1 MKIIVL
7 DGAPLNSGDLS
18 WDALNQLGEVTI
30 HERTAPAQVAD
41 RIAGAQAVLTN
52 KVKLTAEHFAGAPDL
67 KYVGEMATGFDN
79 IDVQAAR
86 ENGITVSNVPSYS
99 ANFTAQTA
107 IALLLE
113 LCHHVGSHAD
123 AVAAGDWA
131 SSPDFSF
138 WNTPLIDLEG
148 KNLVILGMGTIGR
161 RVAVIGDALG
171 MRVIAAQSPGRD
183 YDADS
188 MHIPL
193 ADALPQA
200 DVLSL
205 HCPLKPETRGL
216 VNAEFLGQMKSSA
229 LLINTARGAIIN
241 EADLAAALEQG
252 TIAGFAGDVLSVEPP
267 SASNPLIGAKTRSSR
282 RISAGLRPRRAR
294 VACKPGLIIYGRLWM
309 ASRVMWCRRLWSPA
323 KNEFST
329 SSFWCVARLVIC
341 RT

>member
-7 DGAPLNSGDLS
+7 DGTPLNPGDLS
-18 WDALNQLGEVTI
+18 WDALQELGEVTV
-30 HERTAPAQVAD
+30 HQRTAPDQVAE
-41 RIAGAQAVLTN
+41 RIQDAQAILTN
-52 KVKLTAEHFAGAPDL
+52 KVKLTAEHFDMAPDL

-86 ENGITVSNVPSYS
+86 ENGVTVCNVPSYS

-113 LCHHVGSHAD
+113 LCHHIGSHAD
-123 AVAAGDWA
+123 AVAAGEW
-131 SSPDFSF
+131 SQSPDFSF
-138 WNTPLIDLEG
+138 WNYDLIDLEG
-148 KNLVILGMGTIGR
+148 KTLVILGLGTIGR
-161 RVAVIGDALG
+161 RVAKIGDALG

-183 YDADS
+183 YDSDS

-193 ADALPQA
+193 SQALPLA

-205 HCPLKPETRGL
+205 HCPLKPETREL

-241 EADLAAALEQG
+241 EADLASALERG

-267 SASNPLIGAKTRSSR
+267 TSGNPLIGAKNALITPHIGWASPQ
-282 RISAGLRPRRAR
+282 ARAR
-294 VACKPGLIIYGRLWM
+294 CLQTSVENLRAFLDGKPRNVV
-309 ASRVMWCRRLWSPA
+309 S
-323 KNEFST
+323 
-329 SSFWCVARLVIC
+329 
-341 RT
+341 